1 MKHIFFDE
9 SGTDDAL
16 SKLENYVVG
25 AAVIT
30 GTPRPVEVLVRRLR
44 KKLRRPAW
52 QHISASITE
61 ATKVAWFLGELTEEE
76 VELISTVGDKTS
88 FKENPSKAPH
98 PKTLYAELVIQTL
111 RPCIARHPRIE
122 VWLHKK
128 YTKRADRD
136 ALEKAIRERVADLY
150 QEVLIIHQEPI
161 QVKPHLLAADFVA
174 WAIYQASERADDT
187 FYQLIESKLVEEN
200 VTSFDHLTK

>member
-1 MKHIFFDE
+1 MKHVFFDE

-16 SKLENYVVG
+16 SKLENFIVG

-30 GTPRPVEVLVRRLR
+30 GTPRSVELLVRRLR

-52 QHISASITE
+52 EEISASITE
-61 ATKVAWFLGELTEEE
+61 ATKVSWFLGELGK
-76 VELISTVGDKTS
+76 VDLELISTISDKRS
-88 FKENPSKAPH
+88 FKKNPSKAPH

-111 RPCIARHPRIE
+111 RPCIAKHPRVE

-128 YTKRADRD
+128 YTKRANRD

-150 QEVLIIHQEPI
+150 QEVLIIRQEPI
-161 QVKPHLLAADFVA
+161 QVRPHLLAADFVA
-174 WAIYQASERADDT
+174 CAIYQAYERTDDR
-187 FYQLIESKLVEEN
+187 FYRLIETKLVEEN
-200 VTSFDHLTK
+200 LTSFDHLTR

>member
-1 MKHIFFDE
+1 MKYVFFDE

-16 SKLENYVVG
+16 SKFENFLVG
-25 AAVIT
+25 VAVIT
-30 GTPRPVEVLVRRLR
+30 ATPRPIELLVRRLR

-52 QHISASITE
+52 EEISASITE
-61 ATKVAWFLGELTEEE
+61 ATKVRWFLREFGQEEA
-76 VELISTVGDKTS
+76 ELISTIADKES
-88 FKENPSKAPH
+88 FRENPSRAPH

-111 RPCIARHPRIE
+111 RPCIAKYPRVE

-128 YTKRADRD
+128 YTKRTDRD
-136 ALEKAIRERVADLY
+136 ALEKAIRERVADLH

-174 WAIYQASERADDT
+174 WAIYQACEHADDT
-187 FYQLIESKLVEEN
+187 FYRLIETKLVEEN
-200 VTSFDHLTK
+200 LTSFDHLMK